1 MGMPAKWI
9 MSRKRDRKSEI
20 TPPLQIVLMGFHS
33 EWYRVLIRRFPTE
46 KWARR
51 GFFLWFNA
59 HKLNGHTTSEANQR
73 AEPTLISINNHTD
86 TNEFGEIGDYYQGR
100 ERTDKN
106 CYLSLFM
113 RIWQVVS
120 CSFSSLTNYI
130 ILFVA
135 PTIEEGKEMFS
146 FDCTLTWVVVIFI
159 QLLRR

>member
-1 MGMPAKWI
+1 VK
-9 MSRKRDRKSEI
+9 DE
-20 TPPLQIVLMGFHS
+20 L
-33 EWYRVLIRRFPTE
+33 
-46 KWARR
+46 
-51 GFFLWFNA
+51 
-59 HKLNGHTTSEANQR
+59 
-73 AEPTLISINNHTD
+73 TLVSSKD
-86 TNEFGEIGDYYQGR
+86 TNEFGEIGEYQGR

-113 RIWQVVS
+113 DLAS

>member
-1 MGMPAKWI
+1 MIQRTHG
-9 MSRKRDRKSEI
+9 KRFFYDSTQKR
-20 TPPLQIVLMGFHS
+20 Q
-33 EWYRVLIRRFPTE
+33 
-46 KWARR
+46 ARPII
-51 GFFLWFNA
+51 
-59 HKLNGHTTSEANQR
+59 NQR

-86 TNEFGEIGDYYQGR
+86 TNEFGEIGEYQGR

-113 RIWQVVS
+113 DLAS

>member
-1 MGMPAKWI
+1 MIQRTQAQ
-9 MSRKRDRKSEI
+9 RTHDKRGI
-20 TPPLQIVLMGFHS
+20 I
-33 EWYRVLIRRFPTE
+33 
-46 KWARR
+46 
-51 GFFLWFNA
+51 
-59 HKLNGHTTSEANQR
+59 NQR

-86 TNEFGEIGDYYQGR
+86 TNEFGEIGECQGR

-113 RIWQVVS
+113 DLAS